1 MAAGGRIVGGVAL
14 WLGVVLSV
22 AALACAIVVALTDED
37 CDEALLVKAR
47 IDAGQTPVAG
57 PRSAQ
62 SAETNSD
69 AATILAKCAAAG
81 ASFMSLPALAGLL
94 VALALGSFALAL
106 WIAKPWDR
114 GGRVTYS
121 GYRSRR

>member
-1 MAAGGRIVGGVAL
+1 MTAGGRIAGVFAL
-14 WLGVVLSV
+14 WLGVVLSI

-47 IDAGQTPVAG
+47 IDARQPVVAE
-57 PRSAQ
+57 PRRAQ

-81 ASFMSLPALAGLL
+81 ASFLGLPALAGLL
-94 VALALGSFALAL
+94 SALALGSFALAL

-114 GGRVTYS
+114 GDRVTYS